1 MRGGGGRRGKKRAL
15 YGIEKK
21 LLTSVF
27 SVIVSSP
34 VFGRRFGNRMGVNE
48 VDAHFQAAL
57 VLAERTF
64 DRAWGE
70 EEAKAAALAERQA
83 LELELQAAG
92 R

>member
-1 MRGGGGRRGKKRAL
+1 ML
-15 YGIEKK
+15 
-21 LLTSVF
+21 
-27 SVIVSSP
+27 
-34 VFGRRFGNRMGVNE
+34 GVNE
-48 VDAHFQAAL
+48 SDAHFQAAL

>member
-1 MRGGGGRRGKKRAL
+1 ML
-15 YGIEKK
+15 
-21 LLTSVF
+21 
-27 SVIVSSP
+27 
-34 VFGRRFGNRMGVNE
+34 GVNE

-57 VLAERTF
+57 VLAELTF

-70 EEAKAAALAERQA
+70 EEAKVAALAERQA